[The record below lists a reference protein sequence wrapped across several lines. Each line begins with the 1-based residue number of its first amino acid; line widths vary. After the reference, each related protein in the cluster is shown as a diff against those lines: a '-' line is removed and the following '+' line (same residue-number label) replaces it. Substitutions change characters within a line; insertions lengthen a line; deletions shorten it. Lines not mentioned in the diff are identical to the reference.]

1 MFPTFT
7 GSSRRPRNV
16 DLSGQRNTNPWA
28 SSSRTPAQSG
38 ASKTVAQ
45 AQAERERRHR
55 EREELAASKRL
66 QKVWR
71 GHRDRRQLRDLRR
84 REYDVL
90 YSHPVLP
97 QNARQ
102 RIKQALPLLLA
113 ILVPTSA
120 DDQRRLDLFVSNL
133 LALSPSPSLPLDF
146 NIFGAIAWDRLA
158 RLLVKALEQR
168 DESSSQ
174 TLLITLTDI
183 VKQRPA
189 SIRPVLK
196 LYYVALARLAD
207 GRSFID
213 SPKEQDQVLS
223 EAVVAPL
230 APNPDTGTSDL
241 GAYQTVAYTFL
252 TSSKL
257 SLLQRSPEGIARL
270 LDLGALSQS
279 IVHAFSAPKFL
290 SDVTSDELLWLLAHF
305 VALNRTVPA
314 SRGSR
319 YLEALYLQMSFL
331 AVDIRSR
338 SNPSQEKD
346 DEYASDPEEDI
357 EIPDFAPL
365 PEYVVDQLEF
375 LVNEDGIADLLNRF
389 ASTASTT
396 NHISEDTSLL
406 AGYTLVLLRCFPTHG
421 DDIKMRLFQGD
432 IQTIDSENNSTLPS
446 VKFFWEAASKTTIFT
461 TIVQQAKAK
470 EKSTSVLAL
479 LQQDPVLDLEWRTL
493 LLFLELYNFLLRVTD
508 DEDFLPRET
517 DIVTQQSQ
525 ATQRIRASSLSRD
538 ELKLLVSFLKHL
550 AFPLYYNLP
559 DIVRSKPTSDRQDA
573 GRGATPARSNL
584 SDTKDTSAP
593 FAGII
598 GMEFL
603 SLRDV
608 ASSAMRALYERDSRR
623 PFLPTDF
630 WLMTAKFDMG
640 VFISAV
646 VLEELRNDELSEDG
660 EENDGGDNPST
671 SSHSFSGDWLSR
683 STDRRRLQTTHSE
696 QFRSAI
702 GPKLEV
708 LRNMPFAI
716 PFEVRVQIFRQFVH
730 LDKSKRRGGHVDPD
744 RWRLAILSG
753 EDGPNGPATLRRQYL
768 GRHTATVGR
777 GRVFDDAFDQFY
789 SLGEGLKEPIQ
800 ITFVDQF
807 NQPEAGID
815 GGGVT
820 KEFLISVANDA
831 FGPERNDNRTYFV
844 SNNQNLLYPNPS
856 IFDDMAARLR
866 SHGIAEGSDGWRN
879 VVGDL
884 VKRYEFLG
892 RIVGKCMYE
901 GILIDISFASFFLLK
916 WASSGQ
922 STSTD
927 YRANLNDLR
936 DLDPELYQGLMS
948 LKNYPGD
955 VADLSLDFTIA
966 DSVWDSSGDRRTII
980 RPLRKDGASIPVTN
994 KDRPLY
1000 ISYVANHR
1008 LVAQQYRQTK
1018 AFLRGLGTIINPS
1031 WLSMFN
1037 QSELQRLIGGDSS
1050 EIDVEDLRRNT
1061 SYSGLYAIGD
1071 DGQEHPTICFFWDVM
1086 RKLKDS
1092 ERRDVLKYVTS
1103 TPRAP
1108 LLGFSQLKPPFSIRD
1123 GGTDEKRLPSTSTCV
1138 NLLKLPVYKSAATL
1152 RAKLLYAVQSGAGF
1166 DLS

>member
-1 MFPTFT
+1 MSPKLQLVSACRSTLPSQTHHSPLLDKSRLRNARPPRHLAADSQPTMFPTFS
-7 GSSRRPRNV
+7 GSSRRPRHV

-28 SSSRTPAQSG
+28 SSSWTPAQSG

-45 AQAERERRHR
+45 AQAERERRQR
-55 EREELAASKRL
+55 ERDELAATKRL

-71 GHRDRRQLRDLRR
+71 GHRDRQQLRDLRR
-84 REYDVL
+84 QEYDAL
-90 YSHPVLP
+90 YRHPLVP
-97 QNARQ
+97 QTVRE
-102 RIKQALPLLLA
+102 RIKQAFPLLRA
-113 ILVPTSA
+113 VLVPSRP
-120 DDQRRLDLFVSNL
+120 DDQLRLDLFISDL
-133 LALSPSPSLPLDF
+133 LSISPAPSSSIDLTLLSPV
-146 NIFGAIAWDRLA
+146 AWDRLA
-158 RLLVKALEQR
+158 CLLVRALERR
-168 DESSSQ
+168 DENSSD
-174 TLLITLTDI
+174 TLLVTITNI
-183 VKQRPA
+183 VKKRPT
-189 SIRPVLK
+189 SIKPILK

-207 GRSFID
+207 GGSVAN
-213 SPKEQDQVLS
+213 SPQEHS
-223 EAVVAPL
+223 RNFFEAVIAPL
-230 APNPDTGTSDL
+230 TSNPTS
-241 GAYQTVAYTFL
+241 V
-252 TSSKL
+252 
-257 SLLQRSPEGIARL
+257 
-270 LDLGALSQS
+270 
-279 IVHAFSAPKFL
+279 
-290 SDVTSDELLWLLAHF
+290 
-305 VALNRTVPA
+305 LNRAATM
-314 SRGSR
+314 SRDSR

-331 AVDIRSR
+331 AADIRSR
-338 SNPSQEKD
+338 SNPQEKD
-346 DEYASDPEEDI
+346 DEYASDSDEDT
-357 EIPDFAPL
+357 EIRDFMPL
-365 PEYVVDQLEF
+365 SEYVIDQLEF
-375 LVNEDGIADLLNRF
+375 LVNEDGITDLLNRF

-396 NHISEDTSLL
+396 THISEDTSLL
-406 AGYTLVLLRCFPTHG
+406 AGYTLVLLRCFPAHA

-432 IQTIDSENNSTLPS
+432 IKTIDGGNTSTLPS
-446 VKFFWEAASKTTIFT
+446 VKFFWHAASKTNIFKI
-461 TIVQQAKAK
+461 IVQQSKAK
-470 EKSTSVLAL
+470 EQPVSIPAL
-479 LQQDPVLDLEWRTL
+479 LKQDPVHDLEWRTL

-508 DEDFLPRET
+508 DEDFLSRET
-517 DIVTQQSQ
+517 DIATQQSQ
-525 ATQRIRASSLSRD
+525 ATQRTRASSLSLD
-538 ELKLLVSFLKHL
+538 ELKLLVNFLKHL
-550 AFPLYYNLP
+550 AFPLYHNLP
-559 DIVRSKPTSDRQDA
+559 NIMRLSPNSERLDAMLGVGLVKSSSD
-573 GRGATPARSNL
+573 G
-584 SDTKDTSAP
+584 TKDAPSAIG
-593 FAGII
+593 GII
-598 GMEFL
+598 GMDIL
-603 SLRDV
+603 GLRDIV
-608 ASSAMRALYERDSRR
+608 SSAMRALYERDSRR
-623 PFLPTDF
+623 HFLPKDF
-630 WLMTAKFDMG
+630 WLMTSKFDMTA
-640 VFISAV
+640 FIPAV
-646 VLEELRNDELSEDG
+646 VLEESRNDELSEEDD
-660 EENDGGDNPST
+660 EENDDRNSPPP
-671 SSHSFSGDWLSR
+671 SSHNIASDWLSR
-683 STDRRRLQTTHSE
+683 STDRRRRRTTDSE
-696 QFRSAI
+696 TI

-730 LDKSKRRGGHVDPD
+730 LDKSKRRGGYVDPD
-744 RWRLAILSG
+744 RWRLAVLSG
-753 EDGPNGPATLRRQYL
+753 QDGPNGPDAVRRQYL

-807 NQPEAGID
+807 DQPEAGID

-820 KEFLISVANDA
+820 KEFLISVTNDA
-831 FGPERNDNRTYFV
+831 FNPERNDKKAYFV

-856 IFDDMAARLR
+856 IFDDTAASLR
-866 SHGIAEGSDGWRN
+866 SLGIAEGSSDWRDAMS
-879 VVGDL
+879 DL

-948 LKNYPGD
+948 LKNYSGD

-966 DSVWDSSGDRRTII
+966 DSVWDPSGHRRTIT
-980 RPLRKDGASIPVTN
+980 RPLRRDGASIPVTN

-1008 LVAQQYRQTK
+1008 LVAQQYRQSK

-1061 SYSGLYAIGD
+1061 SYSGLYVIGD
-1071 DGQEHPTICFFWDVM
+1071 DGQEHPTIRFFWDVM

-1108 LLGFSQLKPPFSIRD
+1108 LLGFSQLRPQFSIRD
-1123 GGTDEKRLPSTSTCV
+1123 GGTDEERLPSTSTCV
-1138 NLLKLPVYKSAATL
+1138 NLLKLPVYKSEATL

>member
-1 MFPTFT
+1 MFPTFS

-28 SSSRTPAQSG
+28 NASWTPTQSG

-55 EREELAASKRL
+55 EREELAATKRL

-71 GHRDRRQLRDLRR
+71 GHLDRRRLRDVRR
-84 REYDVL
+84 QEYDAL
-90 YSHPVLP
+90 YRHPVSP
-97 QNARQ
+97 QNLRQ
-102 RIKQALPLLLA
+102 RIKQALPFLLA
-113 ILVPTSA
+113 ILAPTRS
-120 DDQRRLDLFVSNL
+120 DDQQRLDWFISDILSLSSNL
-133 LALSPSPSLPLDF
+133 SLPIDF
-146 NIFGAIAWDRLA
+146 SLFSPIAWDRLA
-158 RLLVKALEQR
+158 RLLVRALEKR
-168 DESSSQ
+168 NETSSQ
-174 TLLITLTDI
+174 TLLVITTII

-189 SIRPVLK
+189 SVEPVLNS
-196 LYYVALARLAD
+196 YYVALAQLAN
-207 GRSFID
+207 GKSHINL
-213 SPKEQDQVLS
+213 SQQDWVLS

-230 APNPDTGTSDL
+230 APNTDS
-241 GAYQTVAYTFL
+241 GAPNLNVYQTFAFTFL
-252 TSSKL
+252 TSRL
-257 SLLQRSPEGIARL
+257 DLLQRRPESMARF
-270 LDLGALSQS
+270 LDLRALSQS
-279 IVHAFSAPKFL
+279 IIRSFSAPEL
-290 SDVTSDELLWLLAHF
+290 PRGVTRDDLLWLLAHF
-305 VALNRTVPA
+305 VALNRAAPV
-314 SRGSR
+314 SQDSR
-319 YLEALYLQMSFL
+319 YLEALYMQMSFL

-338 SNPSQEKD
+338 STPPTETEDGYTSD
-346 DEYASDPEEDI
+346 SDEDTGEED
-357 EIPDFAPL
+357 FVPL
-365 PEYVVDQLEF
+365 PDYVVSQLEF

-389 ASTASTT
+389 ATTASTT
-396 NHISEDTSLL
+396 THLPDDTSLL
-406 AGYTLVLLRCFPTHG
+406 AGYTLVLLQCFPTHS

-432 IQTIDSENNSTLPS
+432 LQITEGGNSFTSPS
-446 VKFFWEAASKTTIFT
+446 VKIFWKAASKTNIFT

-470 EKSTSVLAL
+470 ENLISFSEL
-479 LQQDPVLDLEWRTL
+479 LKQDPIHDSEWRTV

-508 DEDFLPRET
+508 DEDFLPRAT
-517 DIVTQQSQ
+517 DIALQQSQ
-525 ATQRIRASSLSRD
+525 ATQRIRASGLGLD
-538 ELKLLVSFLKHL
+538 ELKNLINFLKHL
-550 AFPLYYNLP
+550 TFQLYYNLP
-559 DIVRSKPTSDRQDA
+559 DIMRPRPNSERLDA
-573 GRGATPARSNL
+573 MMGMNPARLNTNHS
-584 SDTKDTSAP
+584 KSARSSI
-593 FAGII
+593 AGVTGVDIL
-598 GMEFL
+598 G
-603 SLRDV
+603 LRHV

-623 PFLPTDF
+623 PFLPKDF

-646 VLEELRNDELSEDG
+646 VLEELRNDEVSDE
-660 EENDGGDNPST
+660 EENDNGGDPST
-671 SSHSFSGDWLSR
+671 SSRNISGDWLSR
-683 STDRRRLQTTHSE
+683 ATDHRRLRATHSE
-696 QFRSAI
+696 EFRGTI

-753 EDGPNGPATLRRQYL
+753 GDGSDGPTALGRSYL
-768 GRHTATVGR
+768 GRHTATISR
-777 GRVFDDAFDQFY
+777 GSVFDDAFKQFY
-789 SLGEGLKEPIQ
+789 TLGEGLKEPIQ

-820 KEFLISVANDA
+820 KEFLISVTNDA
-831 FGPERNDNRTYFV
+831 FRPERTDGHTYFIC
-844 SNNQNLLYPNPS
+844 NDQNLLYPNPS
-856 IFDDMAARLR
+856 IFDDMVAKLR
-866 SHGIAEGSDGWRN
+866 HRGTLDTSMDWKN
-879 VVGDL
+879 DMGDI
-884 VKRYEFLG
+884 VRRYEFLG

-936 DLDPELYQGLMS
+936 DLDPELYQGLTS

-966 DSVWDSSGDRRTII
+966 DSVWDSSGQRRTIT
-980 RPLRKDGASIPVTN
+980 RPLKKDGANIPVTN

-1050 EIDVEDLRRNT
+1050 EIDVEDLRQNT
-1061 SYSGLYAIGD
+1061 SYSGLYVIGD
-1071 DGQEHPTICFFWDVM
+1071 DGEEHPTIRFFWDVM

-1108 LLGFSQLKPPFSIRD
+1108 LLGFSQLKPQFTIRD
-1123 GGTDEKRLPSTSTCV
+1123 GGNDEERLPSTSTCV
-1138 NLLKLPVYKSAATL
+1138 NLLKLPVYKSAAVL
-1152 RAKLLYAVQSGAGF
+1152 KAKLLYAVQSGAGF

>member
-1 MFPTFT
+1 MLPTFT

-16 DLSGQRNTNPWA
+16 DLSGQRNSNPWA
-28 SSSRTPAQSG
+28 NSSWAPTQSG

-45 AQAERERRHR
+45 AQAEREKRHR
-55 EREELAASKRL
+55 ERQELAAAKRL

-71 GHRDRRQLRDLRR
+71 GHRDRCQLKDSRRQ
-84 REYDVL
+84 EYDSL
-90 YSHPVLP
+90 YEHRVPP
-97 QNARQ
+97 QDARQ
-102 RIKQALPLLLA
+102 RITQAFPLLLA
-113 ILVPTSA
+113 ILMPARS
-120 DDQRRLDLFVSNL
+120 DDQQRLDLFISDIL
-133 LALSPSPSLPLDF
+133 SLPSNPPSSIDF
-146 NIFGAIAWDRLA
+146 GIFSPISWDRLA
-158 RLLVKALEQR
+158 RLLVKALEKR
-168 DESSSQ
+168 TESSSQ
-174 TLLITLTDI
+174 NLLVLTVHI
-183 VKQRPA
+183 IKQRP
-189 SIRPVLK
+189 SSVRPVLK
-196 LYYVALARLAD
+196 LYYVALARLTQDTALICP
-207 GRSFID
+207 SE
-213 SPKEQDQVLS
+213 EQDQLLS
-223 EAVVAPL
+223 EAVAAPL
-230 APNPDTGTSDL
+230 SRESDNGSL
-241 GAYQTVAYTFL
+241 DLSSYQIFAYSYL
-252 TSSKL
+252 TCSKL
-257 SLLQRSPEGIARL
+257 SLLQCKPQSVARMI
-270 LDLGALSQS
+270 DLESLSKS
-279 IVHAFSAPKFL
+279 IIDAFANSKLP
-290 SDVTSDELLWLLAHF
+290 SDATKDDLLWLLAHF
-305 VALNRTVPA
+305 IALNRAVPA
-314 SRGSR
+314 SQESK
-319 YLEALYLQMSFL
+319 YLEALYLQMSLL
-331 AVDIRSR
+331 AVDIRLR
-338 SNPSQEKD
+338 SNPREN
-346 DEYASDPEEDI
+346 DEYSSDPDEDI
-357 EIPDFAPL
+357 EIQDFAPL
-365 PEYVVDQLEF
+365 PEYVVNKLEF
-375 LVNEDGIADLLNRF
+375 LINEDGIADLLSRF
-389 ASTASTT
+389 ASTASAT
-396 NHISEDTSLL
+396 NHVSEDASLL

-432 IQTIDSENNSTLPS
+432 ITSADGVDHTSLPS
-446 VKFFWEAASKTTIFT
+446 VKFFWKAASKTEVFT

-470 EKSTSVLAL
+470 EKSTSVAAL
-479 LQQDPVLDLEWRTL
+479 LKQDPVHDLEWRIL

-517 DIVTQQSQ
+517 EISTQQSQ
-525 ATQRIRASSLSRD
+525 ATQRIRTSGLNLD
-538 ELKLLVSFLKHL
+538 ELKQLINFLKHL

-559 DIVRSKPTSDRQDA
+559 DIIRSAPNSERLDA
-573 GRGATPARSNL
+573 MMGAGSAKFSSR
-584 SDTKDTSAP
+584 DAKDTPSS

-598 GMEFL
+598 GMDVMG
-603 SLRDV
+603 LRDV
-608 ASSAMRALYERDSRR
+608 VSTAMRALYERDSRR
-623 PFLPTDF
+623 KFLPKDF
-630 WLMTAKFDMG
+630 WLMTAKFDMN

-646 VLEELRNDELSEDG
+646 VLEELRNDELAEED
-660 EENDGGDNPST
+660 EEEDESGDNPAGF
-671 SSHSFSGDWLSR
+671 SHTIAGDWLSR
-683 STDRRRLQTTHSE
+683 TTDRKRIRTGHSE
-696 QFRSAI
+696 EFRSTI
-702 GPKLEV
+702 SPKLEV

-716 PFEVRVQIFRQFVH
+716 PFEVRVQIFRQFVY

-753 EDGPNGPATLRRQYL
+753 EDGINGPGALRRQYL

-777 GRVFDDAFDQFY
+777 GRVFNDAFDQFY

-807 NQPEAGID
+807 DQPEAGID

-820 KEFLISVANDA
+820 KEFLISVTNDA
-831 FGPERNDNRTYFV
+831 FSPDRDDNRTYFV

-856 IFDDMAARLR
+856 IFDDMAANLR
-866 SHGIAEGSDGWRN
+866 SHGFAENDVDWKLTMSDI
-879 VVGDL
+879 

-955 VADLSLDFTIA
+955 VADLSLDFTIT
-966 DSVWDSSGDRRTII
+966 DSVWDPSGHRRTIT

-1037 QSELQRLIGGDSS
+1037 QSELQRLIGGDNS

-1061 SYSGLYAIGD
+1061 SYSGLYTIGD

-1086 RKLKDS
+1086 REIKDS

-1108 LLGFSQLKPPFSIRD
+1108 LLGFSQLKPQFSIRD
-1123 GGTDEKRLPSTSTCV
+1123 GGNDEERLPSTSTCV
-1138 NLLKLPVYKSAATL
+1138 NLLKLPVYKSAETL
-1152 RAKLLYAVQSGAGF
+1152 KSKLLYAVKSGAGF